1 MSVDFS
7 SLKKIAEGKT
17 KIIYENP
24 EDQKKQSLQT
34 GLEGRYREKTGGK
47 G

>member
-1 MSVDFS
+1 MPVNFG

-24 EDQKKQSLQT
+24 KDPKNAYMVFKLSLIHI
-34 GLEGRYREKTGGK
+34 
-47 G
+47 